1 MFAPFVAKTVG
12 QRLAEWSLHVP
23 ELLRQTLLGT
33 PRICPLHAGQD
44 EQAYRLLIQGLIAE
58 QF

>member
-1 MFAPFVAKTVG
+1 MG

-33 PRICPLHAGQD
+33 PPICPLHAGQD
-44 EQAYRLLIQGLIAE
+44 EQACRLIIQGLTAE